1 MLKFVDKSV
10 FVSFT
15 RCDPN
20 DPGPR
25 ETQHLGGAG
34 RGDREVCGGPRA
46 R

>member
-10 FVSFT
+10 FVFST

-25 ETQHLGGAG
+25 ETQHPGGAG